1 MAAAK
6 VGGQQRT
13 QILQKASI
21 GAHLLRVIAGQAAAY
36 TLAKRPE
43 EAIRLYELTQKR
55 LKQEL
60 EIEPSLELFEAF
72 QRARLAA

>member
-1 MAAAK
+1 MAM
-6 VGGQQRT
+6 R
-13 QILQKASI
+13 
-21 GAHLLRVIAGQAAAY
+21 AY

-43 EAIRLYELTQKR
+43 EAIRLYETMQKR

-60 EIEPSLELFEAF
+60 DLEPSLELFEAF